1 MYVRQSSKC
10 KECPL
15 RDRTRVWGQGATN
28 GIAIIGE
35 APGQE
40 EDSEGQPFVGRAGKF
55 LNWGLGSAGIP
66 RQTIWTTNTI
76 CCRPPGNKI
85 TSPEALEA
93 IKCCKPGFEEELAWL
108 AAQHVKILVPVGASA
123 LHALDV
129 EGSITKVRGS
139 VYLYPPFV
147 VVPTFHPSYIMRAQF
162 KKESSEVTYK
172 YVWIAD
178 FRKALRLLAQ
188 GWTPPREDFELS
200 PDLAKVV
207 AWASRVV
214 ARKTLVGVDIETWQ
228 GKIFVIGLADGPE
241 SALSI
246 PIYRKGGYPYWHN
259 GDWQKVKQE
268 VDKVFSSCPLMFQN
282 SLFDVPYL
290 RGEGFKVD
298 FPQVVEDTML
308 LHHAISPELPHNLGF
323 IVSTYGQTPYWKA
336 DFLGRWG
343 SITEMDDLSLRT
355 YNLRDAV
362 VMHQVLPGML
372 TDLREVGSER
382 SYREEALQM
391 LAPVDE
397 MVQTGFLLDQSKLE
411 KLKQDWGKQKATSE
425 AELLKDLPSGFNLD
439 SDDDLRWFLFSIK
452 PNKFARLEKLR
463 EYDDETKTSKR
474 KLRVGT
480 KVHSE
485 LLALQKIALEV
496 RPLYLLPGWT
506 GRHTKTGSVAVDKQG
521 LLGYQI
527 QLQNRLAVVKE
538 YKHEKFK
545 TEQRAIEKLLAW
557 LAGYREYAVLS
568 KLISTYTSY
577 PLGSDGRVHTQFL
590 IHGTTTGRL
599 SSRNPNLQN
608 LPKKHEEA
616 RGPFVATQG
625 CALLS
630 ADYNNL
636 EVRVL
641 AYEVGD
647 EALIQT
653 LEGGTNVHDENTRI
667 LFGIGPEDPR
677 WSGARRAAKIFMFGG
692 ISYGG
697 SDQEIHEKISMEVPE
712 LPLTRKDYIAAR
724 LRWMAAH
731 PAYASWAARVRS
743 EVHVT
748 RTSKTFMGRVRT
760 LHGDPRDIEKEALNT
775 PIQGGAAHIINQAMI
790 RIHARKLTSRLQAK
804 LLAQIHDQL
813 IYEVP
818 QAELPLMSAMVR
830 EEMERPLEVHGQ
842 MRRFPVDIAI
852 GTSWGELAAEEDST
866 DGDSET

>member
-1 MYVRQSSKC
+1 MFVRQLSKC

-40 EDSEGQPFVGRAGKF
+40 EDADGQPFVGRAGKF

-76 CCRPPGNKI
+76 CCRPPDNKI
-85 TSPEALEA
+85 NSEEARSA
-93 IKCCKPGFEEELAWL
+93 IECCKPGFDEELAWL
-108 AAQHVKILVPVGASA
+108 ARQGVKILVPVGGSA
-123 LHALDV
+123 LHALGV
-129 EGSITKVRGS
+129 EGTITKVRGS

-147 VVPTFHPSYIMRAQF
+147 VLPTFHPSYIMRAQF
-162 KKESSEVTYK
+162 KKDTSEVTFK

-207 AWASRVV
+207 AWADRVV
-214 ARKTLVGVDIETWQ
+214 ARKALIGVDIETWQ

-241 SALSI
+241 HAISV

-259 GDWQKVKQE
+259 GDWQEVKIE
-268 VDKVFSSCPLMFQN
+268 LDRIFSTCSLMFQN

-290 RGEGFKVD
+290 KSEGFKVD
-298 FPQVVEDTML
+298 FSRVQEDTML

-336 DFLGRWG
+336 DFLKRWG
-343 SITEMDDLSLRT
+343 SITEMDDVELRT

-372 TDLREVGSER
+372 ADLREVGSENV
-382 SYREEALQM
+382 YREETLKM
-391 LAPVDE
+391 LDPVDE
-397 MVQTGFLLDQSKLE
+397 MVQTGFLLDQGKLE
-411 KLKQDWGKQKATSE
+411 KLKAAWEKQQEILE
-425 AELLKDLPSGFNLD
+425 AGLLKGLPTGFNLD
-439 SDDDLRWFLFSIK
+439 SDDDLRWFLFAIK
-452 PNKFARLEKLR
+452 PNKFEKLEKLK
-463 EYDDETKTSKR
+463 EYADDTKTGKR
-474 KLRVGT
+474 KLRSGT
-480 KVHSE
+480 KIHKE
-485 LLALQKIALEV
+485 LLSLQEVALEI
-496 RPLYLLPGWT
+496 RPIYLLPGWT
-506 GRHTKTGSVAVDKQG
+506 GRHTKTGSVSVDKQG

-527 QLQNRLAVVKE
+527 QLQNRLAAVKE

-545 TEQRAIEKLLAW
+545 AEQRTIEKLLAW
-557 LAGYREYAVLS
+557 LASYREYAIFS

-577 PLGSDGRVHTQFL
+577 PLGPDGRVHTQFL

-616 RGPFVATQG
+616 RNPFVASQG
-625 CALLS
+625 CTLLS

-641 AYEVGD
+641 AYEVD
-647 EALIQT
+647 DKALIRT
-653 LEGGTNVHDENTRI
+653 LESGINIHDENTRI
-667 LFGIGPEDPR
+667 LFGITPKDPR
-677 WSGARRAAKIFMFGG
+677 WIAGRRAAKIFMFGG

-712 LPLTRKDYIAAR
+712 LPLTRRDYIAAR

-731 PAYASWAARVRS
+731 PAYASWASRVRS
-743 EVHVT
+743 EVHLT
-748 RTSKTFMGRVRT
+748 RTSKTFMNRVRT
-760 LHGDPRDIEKEALNT
+760 LHGDSKDIEKEALNT
-775 PIQGGAAHIINQAMI
+775 PIQGGAAHIINLAMI
-790 RIHARKLTSRLQAK
+790 RIHTRKQTSGLQAK
-804 LLAQIHDQL
+804 LLVQVHDQL

-818 QAELPLMSAMVR
+818 NAELPLMSAIVR
-830 EEMERPLEVHGQ
+830 EEMERPLEMHGQ
-842 MRRFPVDIAI
+842 MRRFPVDISV
-852 GTSWGELAAEEDST
+852 GSSWGDLKVEEDSA
-866 DGDSET
+866 DGDNET